1 MYHQVYFGPY
11 TEVYGAC
18 DQFKQALEDDRTLRD
33 DMDDRN
39 VTDTHGRP
47 VSFCPYCGA
56 KIIVRRVALNDRY

>member
-1 MYHQVYFGPY
+1 MYHQVYFGIY

-18 DQFKQALEDDRTLRD
+18 DQFMQALEDMTLRD
-33 DMDDRN
+33 DMDDGN

-56 KIIVRRVALNDRY
+56 KIMVRRVALDDRY